1 MKWVNV
7 KEARLLDQWLHTT
20 IASVTWRDLINF
32 FEKDISTIAKAVEE
46 LDKSELYKTVGGDI
60 EKKAEE
66 LVDTKCKPEWNRI
79 SEEMKP
85 LGEERNKLAK
95 EKAEIPEDWVWET
108 EKEERLNEIDK
119 KMSDLS
125 AEYQKV
131 TDEANK
137 ELNEFKE
144 KRINEEQ
151 GAAFLLEDYDYD
163 LVGWYVGF

>member
-1 MKWVNV
+1 MKWVNI

-46 LDKSELYKTVGGDI
+46 LDKSELYKTVGTDI
-60 EKKAEE
+60 ENKAKEIVKE
-66 LVDTKCKPEWNRI
+66 KCEPEWNRI

-85 LGEERNKLAK
+85 LGEKRNELAK
-95 EKAEIPEDWVWET
+95 EKAGGNWDN
-108 EKEERLNEIDK
+108 EKEEELNNLDK
-119 KMSDLS
+119 QLS
-125 AEYQKV
+125 ELSESYQKV
-131 TDEANK
+131 TTDANA
-137 ELNEFKE
+137 ELNEYKE

-151 GAAFLLEDYDYD
+151 WAAFLLEDYDYD

>member
-46 LDKSELYKTVGGDI
+46 LDKSELYKTVGTDI
-60 EKKAEE
+60 ENKAKEIVKE
-66 LVDTKCKPEWNRI
+66 KCEPEWKRI

-85 LGEERNKLAK
+85 LGELRNKLSEKKAK
-95 EKAEIPEDWVWET
+95 GENWTDEDEAQLNWLD
-108 EKEERLNEIDK
+108 KE
-119 KMSDLS
+119 MADLS

-137 ELNEFKE
+137 ELNEYKE

-151 GAAFLLEDYDYD
+151 WAAFLLEDYDYD